1 MQSITF
7 HEEAQ
12 CEGWIEKIGT
22 KSEAVTNEPSIT
34 TDLSSQ
40 IGQPFLLGVRIVL
53 QFPDINIRERA

>member
-22 KSEAVTNEPSIT
+22 KSEAVTNEPSLT
-34 TDLSSQ
+34 ADLSSQ
-40 IGQPFLLGVRIVL
+40 IAQPFLFGLRIVL
-53 QFPDINIRERA
+53 HFPHLNIRELA

>member
-7 HEEAQ
+7 HEEVQ

-22 KSEAVTNEPSIT
+22 KSEAVTNEPSLT

-40 IGQPFLLGVRIVL
+40 IAQPFLFGL
-53 QFPDINIRERA
+53 